1 MIKGLLLKD
10 YYTNKSDIISSL
22 IFCAA
27 LPVLSLIVHAF
38 APAVYS
44 QFWDTEET
52 AIFFL
57 LLASFT
63 PICVA
68 ASLYKDEKCGFI
80 NQAYVSPM
88 TRQDYMKSK
97 YVLMVICMAV
107 TFLSMV
113 AFGVELMSFIYG
125 GMTVETMKKFALMIF
140 IFLCL
145 EVITST
151 FIISLSAKT
160 SIGVTLIV
168 LMVMVFVGSLMCGFV
183 IGFLEGIEEETGKTV
198 SLNSVLLVGCS
209 IAAVIEL
216 FLFAMGFRWAK
227 RRDL

>member
-10 YYTNKSDIISSL
+10 YYTNKSDVISTF

-27 LPVLSLIVHAF
+27 LPVLSLIIHAF
-38 APAVYS
+38 VPEIYTK
-44 QFWDTEET
+44 FLDTEET

-68 ASLYKDEKCGFI
+68 ASLYKDDKCGFI
-80 NQAYVSPM
+80 IQAYASPM
-88 TRQDYMKSK
+88 TRRDYMKSK
-97 YVLMVICMAV
+97 YVLMLIGMAV
-107 TFLSMV
+107 TFVSMV
-113 AFGVELMSFIYG
+113 AFAIELMSFIYG
-125 GMTVETMKKFALMIF
+125 GMNVETVKKFALLIF
-140 IFLCL
+140 FFLCL
-145 EVITST
+145 EVIAST

-168 LMVMVFVGSLMCGFV
+168 LMVMVFVGSLMFGVV
-183 IGFLEGIEEETGKTV
+183 IGFLQGLEEETGKTV
-198 SLNSVLLVGCS
+198 PLKSVVMVGCS

-216 FLFAMGFRWAK
+216 FLFVMGFRWAK
-227 RRDL
+227 RRDF

>member
-1 MIKGLLLKD
+1 M
-10 YYTNKSDIISSL
+10 
-22 IFCAA
+22 
-27 LPVLSLIVHAF
+27 
-38 APAVYS
+38 
-44 QFWDTEET
+44 
-52 AIFFL
+52 
-57 LLASFT
+57 
-63 PICVA
+63 
-68 ASLYKDEKCGFI
+68 
-80 NQAYVSPM
+80 SPM
-88 TRQDYMKSK
+88 TRRDYMKSK

-113 AFGVELMSFIYG
+113 AFAIELMSFIYG
-125 GMTVETMKKFALMIF
+125 GMTVESMKKFALMIF

-216 FLFAMGFRWAK
+216 FLFVMGFRWAK